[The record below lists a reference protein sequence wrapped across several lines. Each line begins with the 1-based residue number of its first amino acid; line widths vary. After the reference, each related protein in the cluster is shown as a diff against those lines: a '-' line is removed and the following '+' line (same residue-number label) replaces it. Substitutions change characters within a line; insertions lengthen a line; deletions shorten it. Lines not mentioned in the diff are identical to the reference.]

1 MLRTGGTRYAL
12 QASSRAVSVSKR
24 PISSLPRFSA
34 AVSNRYGAV
43 TTRGVPKVISSRLS
57 LVLQQTSFATKS
69 PNGFQQGID
78 PEEDKKI
85 AQRKLAS
92 HPESVTTESSVRH
105 VYEPDSPGRVRH
117 ATEGVSD
124 DLQTVKET
132 FSLTDVPKEPY
143 YLGLAG
149 TLPYLGTSVSTVYL
163 AWVLNTPWPSSSA
176 FANNIMISQ
185 ESASRLLATLEPIQL
200 GYGAIIISFLGA
212 VHWGLEYTAKVPDEA
227 RTRFRYGLGVMA
239 PIVAWPTLILP
250 VEFALTGQFAA
261 FVALYFADARA
272 AVRGWAPAWYSNYR
286 FALTAIVGV
295 AIAISL
301 IGRAKVGD
309 ASPRLAGLGEKFH
322 QRHGEEDYTEK
333 WQDLEQKEIQKIK
346 KQEKEAEEK
355 KQKEEEEAKKKEK
368 KKKGKSSSEEDNKH
382 EKKASDSDSEGEENK
397 EKKEESGSKGDDNK
411 QEKEKADSEG
421 DNKQEKEKSDSES
434 DNKQEKE
441 KSDSED
447 KNQESGKGKGGKK

>member
-24 PISSLPRFSA
+24 PISSLPRFST
-34 AVSNRYGAV
+34 AVPNRYGAAA
-43 TTRGVPKVISSRLS
+43 TRGAPKVISSRL
-57 LVLQQTSFATKS
+57 LQQTSFATKS

-105 VYEPDSPGRVRH
+105 VYEPDSPGRVSH
-117 ATEGVSD
+117 AKEGVSD
-124 DLQTVKET
+124 DLKTVKET

-163 AWVLNTPWPSSSA
+163 AWVLNTPWPSSST

-185 ESASRLLATLEPIQL
+185 ESASQLLATLEPIQL

-212 VHWGLEYTAKVPDEA
+212 IHWGLEYTAKVPDEA
-227 RTRFRYGLGVMA
+227 RTRFRYGIGVMA

-309 ASPRLAGLGEKFH
+309 ASPRLQGLGEKFH
-322 QRHGEEDYTEK
+322 QRRGEEDYTEK
-333 WQDLEQKEIQKIK
+333 WADLEQKEIQKIK
-346 KQEKEAEEK
+346 QQEKEAEEK

-368 KKKGKSSSEEDNKH
+368 KKGKSNSGEDNKN
-382 EKKASDSDSEGEENK
+382 EKKDSDSDSEEADK
-397 EKKEESGSKGDDNK
+397 EKKEESGSEGKDDK
-411 QEKEKADSEG
+411 QEEKEKADDSEG
-421 DNKQEKEKSDSES
+421 DNKQEKEEKSDSES
-434 DNKQEKE
+434 DNKEEKE
-441 KSDSED
+441 KSDSD
-447 KNQESGKGKGGKK
+447 NKKQEASGKGKGGGKK